1 MKHLPNSL
9 SSLRMVGAVVLLL
22 CDVVGTTL
30 ALPSSVTTR
39 PSPSEF
45 GWLSLLRPFWVL
57 YALCGISD
65 IADGWLARKL
75 KCVTSFGALLD
86 SLADICFVACCAW
99 KLLPKLEL
107 PQWLWLWAGVI
118 VAIKVVNQLS
128 ALATYG
134 RCCFP
139 HTLANKWA
147 GFLLFIA
154 VPMTF
159 WSIIPITIV
168 ASVATFAAIQEGHFI
183 RTRNNMRKI
192 VTLVYALVATSCLAQ
207 EPTYGAARVIRA
219 RSEMAESC
227 RTKAKPIS
235 DSTRYGACIMR
246 NGSIVGINEN
256 ERFAMHSVMKFPQA
270 LYVAN
275 YLSRKGLDLEDTI
288 VVDKADLMQ
297 DTWSP
302 MLKLFEGVKAF
313 SYAELLELS
322 LGQSDNNASEL
333 LFKFCGKPQSIEK
346 CMRKLGFH
354 DIHIRMTEERMHKN
368 PAKAIENYSTPAEMV
383 RLFEWFYRHKDDNQ
397 YLTFIWKT
405 MADCSTGLERI
416 PAAIP
421 TDARVVHKTGTGFPS
436 PEGVQDMND
445 AGVILMP
452 DGSHAIIAIFT
463 THSSSEAVIANIAR
477 QLLAQ

>member
-9 SSLRMVGAVVLLL
+9 SSLRMVGAVALLL
-22 CDVVGTTL
+22 SDVSGVL
-30 ALPSSVTTR
+30 
-39 PSPSEF
+39 F
-45 GWLSLLRPFWVL
+45 GVL
-57 YALCGISD
+57 YIVCGISD

-75 KCVTSFGALLD
+75 KCVTRTGALLD

-128 ALATYG
+128 ALVRYG

-139 HTLANKWA
+139 HTTANKWA

-275 YLSRKGLDLEDTI
+275 YLSRKGLDLDDTI

-302 MLKLFEGVKAF
+302 MLKLFEGKKAF

-322 LGQSDNNASEL
+322 LVQSDNNASEL
-333 LFKFCGKPQSIEK
+333 LFRFCGKPKAVEK
-346 CMRKLGFH
+346 YMRRLGFH
-354 DIHIRMTEERMHKN
+354 DIHIRMTEEQMHKN
-368 PAKAIENYSTPAEMV
+368 PAKAIENNSTPAEIV
-383 RLFEWFYRHKDDNQ
+383 RLFGWFYQHKNDNP
-397 YLTFIWKT
+397 YLTFIWKA
-405 MADCSTGLERI
+405 MVNCSTGLKRI

-421 TDARVVHKTGTGFPS
+421 VDARIVHKTGTGFPS
-436 PEGVQDMND
+436 PKGEQDMND
-445 AGVILMP
+445 AGIIFMP

-463 THSSSEAVIANIAR
+463 MHSPSEEVVANIAR